1 MTNRF
6 GRTWRLR
13 RPWRRATPFLAVAA
27 IALVVA
33 GCGSS
38 GNGHPAATATSASSA
53 TSAAASDIVGAKK
66 PATGDPVSI
75 GFVYDGVTDAQDL
88 SGELTGAKASV
99 QYINEYLGGIGG
111 RPIKLD
117 VCSTNQT
124 PSGAANCVTQFV
136 TDKVLAVAN
145 ADSGQQGSM
154 LPQLATA
161 GIPVFV
167 AASIDPKTLSTP
179 SIFVMENGIAYGL
192 AGPAKLAQRAHYS
205 TAAIVVN
212 DVPAAAGAVRATAPL
227 FYGKAKVKADVVA
240 IPSATADMTPQIEAE
255 LSHKPGQFAII
266 GVASFCA
273 SAIQAIKS
281 VGFTGDIV
289 VIPSCTD
296 STVSKTAGSLK
307 GVKIITATSNDPKG
321 AEFKLYSAVIARY
334 APGADLSDAVAS
346 GYQAMVGFGRALAG
360 LTGDVTSASIRAAL
374 KTMKATPIPLADGIT
389 FKCDGKQVPIAPNI
403 CSTQVLTG
411 TLGADG
417 NIDAPGYSVLNVGDL
432 LNG

>member
-1 MTNRF
+1 MTNRL
-6 GRTWRLR
+6 GRAPRLR
-13 RPWRRATPFLAVAA
+13 RTSRRAVPFLAVAA
-27 IALVVA
+27 SALVAA
-33 GCGSS
+33 GCSS
-38 GNGHPAATATSASSA
+38 SPSGHPATDSA
-53 TSAAASDIVGAKK
+53 TSAAASNVLGATK
-66 PATGDPVSI
+66 PASGAAVSI
-75 GFVYDGVTDAQDL
+75 GFVYDGVSDSQDL
-88 SGELTGAKASV
+88 SGELTGAKAAV

-124 PSGAANCVTQFV
+124 PAGAANCVTQFV
-136 TDKVLAVAN
+136 TDKVVAAIN

-179 SIFVMENGIAYGL
+179 GISVMENGIAYGL
-192 AGPAKLAQRAHYS
+192 AGPAQLAQQSGAAN
-205 TAAIVVN
+205 AAIVVV
-212 DVPAAAGAVRATAPL
+212 DLPAAAGAVRATAPL

-240 IPSATADMTPQIEAE
+240 IPLATADMTPQIEAE
-255 LSHKPGQFAII
+255 LSHNPGQFAII

-273 SAIQAIKS
+273 SAIHAIRS
-281 VGFTGDIV
+281 VGFTGSIV

-307 GVKIITATSNDPKG
+307 GIKIITATSNDPNS
-321 AEFKLYSAVIARY
+321 AEVKLFSGVIAKY
-334 APGADLSDAVAS
+334 APGVDPSDAVAS
-346 GYQAMVGFGRALAG
+346 GYQAMVGFARGLAG
-360 LTGDVTSASIRAAL
+360 LTGDVTRASITSAL
-374 KTMKATPIPLADGIT
+374 KTMKPTPMPLADGIT

-411 TLGADG
+411 TLDASGA
-417 NIDAPGYSVLNVGDL
+417 IDSSGYSVLNVSDL